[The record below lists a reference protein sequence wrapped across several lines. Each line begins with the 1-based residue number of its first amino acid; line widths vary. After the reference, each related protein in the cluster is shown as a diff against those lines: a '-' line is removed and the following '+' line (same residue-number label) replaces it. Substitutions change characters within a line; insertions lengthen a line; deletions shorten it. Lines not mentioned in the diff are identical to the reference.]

1 MSWIADHPR
10 RPDHR
15 RLFRMRVAAGLAAA
29 LVAVAG
35 AAPGVD
41 TQPADAV
48 VFRGATIVD
57 GTGRPPLPS
66 ATIVVTGDRITAVG
80 PDAAVT
86 LPHNARV
93 IDARGRT
100 IYPGLADLHVH
111 LQGGWDGERA
121 DYLNFGR
128 YLDGLLYSGVTT
140 VLDTGNSMP
149 FITQIKQEINAGR
162 LRGPRVFCV
171 GPMID
176 SADPI
181 WPSLAEPLSSYG
193 QVPRLLQRLVENHVD
208 LVKGYAG
215 LSDLHLTALA
225 REARR
230 VGLRVIVDVWERNG
244 SASASR
250 TGIYAFAHAP
260 HAVDVT
266 PELARE
272 MAGRGMAVI
281 STLTVRE
288 SFANT
293 RMQDLSFLDQ
303 PLIKDV
309 TSPNFLT
316 EIREAAARGDFAL
329 TGPGMETY
337 RAWLPRTN
345 ANLMTMW
352 REGVLV
358 AAGTDA
364 PYPGV
369 FQGEGLHRELEL
381 LVAAGLTPVQAIQA
395 ATGNAAR
402 FIDGAAADWGSI
414 EAGRRADLV
423 IVSGRPHERIS
434 DTRTIVDVMQA
445 GRLLDRAALKVR
457 PGEPSYRTTA
467 TLMHRTAR

>member
-1 MSWIADHPR
+1 MAVDGQELAQMFKTLAVVLTAL
-10 RPDHR
+10 
-15 RLFRMRVAAGLAAA
+15 LFGCGIAA
-29 LVAVAG
+29 LAQTPRAI
-35 AAPGVD
+35 
-41 TQPADAV
+41 
-48 VFRGATIVD
+48 VFRGATVID
-57 GTGRPPLPS
+57 GSGRPPIAS
-66 ATIVVTGDRITAVG
+66 ATIVVAGDRIAAVG
-80 PDAAVT
+80 PDASIPVPAD
-86 LPHNARV
+86 AQV

-100 IYPGLADLHVH
+100 IFPGLADLHVH

-128 YLDGLLYSGVTT
+128 YLDSLLYSGVTT

-149 FITQIKQEINAGR
+149 FVTQIKQEIDAGR

-225 REARR
+225 QEAKR
-230 VGLRVIVDVWERNG
+230 VNLRVIVDVWERNG
-244 SASASR
+244 SASAAR
-250 TGIYAFAHAP
+250 TGIYGFAHAP

-303 PLIKDV
+303 PLVKDV
-309 TSPNFLT
+309 TPPNFLD
-316 EIREAAARGDFAL
+316 EIRAAAAHGDFSL
-329 TGPGMETY
+329 TGPGMDTY
-337 RAWLPRTN
+337 RAWLPRTS

-402 FIDGAAADWGSI
+402 FMGGASADWGTI
-414 EAGRRADLV
+414 ETGRRADLV
-423 IVSGRPHERIS
+423 VVSGHPQDRIA
-434 DTRTIVDVMQA
+434 DTRTIVEVMQR
-445 GRLLDRAALKVR
+445 GRLLDRASLRVK
-457 PGEPSYRTTA
+457 PGEPAYRTSA

>member
-1 MSWIADHPR
+1 MSWIGER
-10 RPDHR
+10 G
-15 RLFRMRVAAGLAAA
+15 FRIF
-29 LVAVAG
+29 AG
-35 AAPGVD
+35 ACLATLIFATFGA
-41 TQPADAV
+41 TGRGFQTARGAI
-48 VFRGATIVD
+48 VFRGATVID
-57 GTGRPPLPS
+57 GTGRPPIVS
-66 ATIVVTGDRITAVG
+66 ASILVSGDRIAAVG

-86 LPHNARV
+86 VPPDARV

-121 DYLNFGR
+121 DYLNFRR
-128 YLDGLLYSGVTT
+128 YLDSLLYNGVTT
-140 VLDTGNSMP
+140 VLDTGNSMA

-193 QVPRLLQRLVENHVD
+193 QVPRLLQRLLDNHVD
-208 LVKGYAG
+208 MVKGYAG

-225 REARR
+225 QEAKR
-230 VGLRVIVDVWERNG
+230 VNLRVIVDVWERNG
-244 SASASR
+244 SPSVSR
-250 TGIYAFAHAP
+250 TGIYGYAHAP
-260 HAVDVT
+260 HAVDISA
-266 PELARE
+266 ELARE
-272 MAGRGMAVI
+272 MATRGMAVI

-309 TSPNFLT
+309 TPPNFLA
-316 EIREAAARGDFAL
+316 EIREAAAHGDFRM
-329 TGPGMETY
+329 TGPSMETY
-337 RAWLPRTN
+337 RAWLPRTS
-345 ANLMTMW
+345 ANLMRMW
-352 REGVLV
+352 RAGVLV

-402 FIDGAAADWGSI
+402 FMDGPSADWGSI
-414 EAGRRADLV
+414 AVGHRADLV
-423 IVSGRPHERIS
+423 VVSGRPHDRIA
-434 DTRTIVDVMQA
+434 DTRTIVDVMQS
-445 GRLLDRAALKVR
+445 GRLLDRDALR
-457 PGEPSYRTTA
+457 IQPGEPAYHTTA
-467 TLMHRTAR
+467 TMMHRTAR

>member
-1 MSWIADHPR
+1 MSSIGD
-10 RPDHR
+10 
-15 RLFRMRVAAGLAAA
+15 RLFRIRAAACIAVVLIAAAGGRGT
-29 LVAVAG
+29 AVQTAG
-35 AAPGVD
+35 
-41 TQPADAV
+41 TI
-48 VFRGATIVD
+48 VFRGATVID
-57 GTGRPPLPS
+57 GTGRPPVAS
-66 ATIVVTGDRITAVG
+66 ASIVVAGDRITAVG

-86 LPHNARV
+86 VPSDARV
-93 IDARGRT
+93 IDARGLT
-100 IYPGLADLHVH
+100 IFPGLADLHVH

-128 YLDGLLYSGVTT
+128 YLDALLYNGVTT

-149 FITQIKQEINAGR
+149 FITQIKEEIKAGR

-193 QVPRLLQRLVENHVD
+193 QVPRLIQRLVDNHVD
-208 LVKGYAG
+208 MVKGYAG

-225 REARR
+225 QEAKRAN
-230 VGLRVIVDVWERNG
+230 LRVIVDIWERNG
-244 SASASR
+244 SASAAR
-250 TGIYAFAHAP
+250 TGIYGFAHAP

-266 PELARE
+266 PELAAE
-272 MAGRGMAVI
+272 MATRGMAVI

-293 RMQDLSFLDQ
+293 RLQDLSFLDQ

-309 TSPNFLT
+309 TPPNFLA
-316 EIREAAARGDFAL
+316 EIREAAAHGDFRL
-329 TGPGMETY
+329 TGPGMDTY
-337 RAWLPRTN
+337 RAWLPRTS
-345 ANLMTMW
+345 ANVMTLW
-352 REGVLV
+352 RAGVLV

-402 FIDGAAADWGSI
+402 FMDGAAADWGTI
-414 EAGRRADLV
+414 AVGRRADLV
-423 IVSGRPHERIS
+423 VVSGHPQDRIA
-434 DTRTIVDVMQA
+434 DTRTIVHVMQN
-445 GRLLDRAALKVR
+445 GRLLDRAALRVQ
-457 PGEPSYRTTA
+457 PGEPAYRTSA